1 MESETITHF
10 PLNWA
15 PQKLVAKKSEKAFLE
30 KLIKSREKAAGESR
44 RETIYP
50 GLPTPSQR
58 YPRARET
65 SNQLLSVS
73 FRCCQPR
80 NIRHPRKI
88 SNTKESGQNKHKQ
101 KMEIKLETTL
111 REKEKKKKERERVI
125 TIFKENEQTDT
136 AFMKLE

>member
-73 FRCCQPR
+73 FRLLSAKKHQAPEK
-80 NIRHPRKI
+80 NFQHQRKRPKQTQ
-88 SNTKESGQNKHKQ
+88 TKNGN
-101 KMEIKLETTL
+101 
-111 REKEKKKKERERVI
+111 
-125 TIFKENEQTDT
+125 
-136 AFMKLE
+136 